1 MTRTSEAISMV
12 AADVE
17 GSQDNATWIDLGPY
31 GSTVGISGGDRRTG
45 EINVFDDERPI
56 VKAGKKA
63 SQVLTIRYVYT
74 EELEA
79 ADGPFDSIRTWDDTE
94 GGTIYARYWP
104 EGKTAG
110 NFIFR
115 TGKAIL
121 TSFLDPGGEAGSG
134 EVVVCE
140 ITITMEELSKD
151 TWLS

>member
-1 MTRTSEAISMV
+1 MV

-17 GSQDNATWIDLGPY
+17 VSQDNAIWVDLTDY
-31 GSTVGISGGDRRTG
+31 GSTVGVTGGDRRTG
-45 EINVFDDERPI
+45 EVNVFGDERPI

-63 SQVLTIRYVYT
+63 SQVLTIRYAYT
-74 EELEA
+74 EEVT
-79 ADGPFDSIRTWDDTE
+79 GPFATIRTWDDTE
-94 GGTIYARYWP
+94 GGVIYARYWP
-104 EGKTAG
+104 EGKSVG

-134 EVVVCE
+134 EVVMCE

>member
-17 GSQDNATWIDLGPY
+17 VSQDNATWVDLGPY

-63 SQVLTIRYVYT
+63 SQVMTIRYVYT
-74 EELEA
+74 EEVG
-79 ADGPFDSIRTWDDTE
+79 GPFETIRDWDDTE
-94 GGTIYARYWP
+94 GGVIYARYWP
-104 EGKTAG
+104 EGKAAS

-151 TWLS
+151 TWIS

>member
-1 MTRTSEAISMV
+1 MPRTTEAISMV

-17 GSQDNATWIDLGPY
+17 VSQDNATWVDLAPY

-63 SQVLTIRYVYT
+63 SQVMTIRYVYT
-74 EELEA
+74 EEVA
-79 ADGPFDSIRTWDDTE
+79 GPFATIRTWDDTE
-94 GGTIYARYWP
+94 GGIIYARYWP
-104 EGKTAG
+104 EGKTAS

-115 TGKAIL
+115 TGKAII

-140 ITITMEELSKD
+140 ITITCEELTKD
-151 TWLS
+151 TWVS

>member
-17 GSQDNATWIDLGPY
+17 VSQDNAAWIDLAPY
-31 GSTVGISGGDRRTG
+31 SSTVGITGGDRRTG
-45 EINVFDDERPI
+45 EVNVFDDERPI

-74 EELEA
+74 EEAL
-79 ADGPFDSIRTWDDTE
+79 GPFAQIRDWDDTE
-94 GGTIYARYWP
+94 GGVIYARYWP

-115 TGKAIL
+115 TGKAVL
-121 TSFLDPGGEAGSG
+121 TAFQDPGGEAGSG
-134 EVVVCE
+134 EIVMCE
-140 ITITMEELSKD
+140 ITITMEELTKD